1 MNETQI
7 LNSVNKIKRLI
18 EINKNSTK
26 LIEKRNELE
35 ALIFNKK
42 QFFDSEN
49 ANIFLKPEEK
59 ENATIYLSNKSLWYE
74 DNGYAAPFDI
84 LEKEIKNITNYFKE
98 CFKEYEKRKKKYYER
113 NETINKFL
121 ADIKSTQKYVMNTLK
136 YRPWTRE
143 YYNKTFLKDFNETME
158 WFNISI
164 KRQEST
170 PLWEQEVLDPYILN
184 LKIDNLRHH
193 LYEMAKMK
201 KLPEEEKDKE
211 KEKNSKNNKEKKK
224 IGDIDTDVKNNAK
237 ESKDLKDTIN
247 DKNESDL

>member
-1 MNETQI
+1 
-7 LNSVNKIKRLI
+7 
-18 EINKNSTK
+18 
-26 LIEKRNELE
+26 
-35 ALIFNKK
+35 
-42 QFFDSEN
+42 
-49 ANIFLKPEEK
+49 
-59 ENATIYLSNKSLWYE
+59 
-74 DNGYAAPFDI
+74 
-84 LEKEIKNITNYFKE
+84 
-98 CFKEYEKRKKKYYER
+98 
-113 NETINKFL
+113 
-121 ADIKSTQKYVMNTLK
+121 MNTLK

-247 DKNESDL
+247 DKKESDL

>member
-1 MNETQI
+1 MN
-7 LNSVNKIKRLI
+7 N
-18 EINKNSTK
+18 
-26 LIEKRNELE
+26 
-35 ALIFNKK
+35 
-42 QFFDSEN
+42 
-49 ANIFLKPEEK
+49 NIFLKPEEK

-74 DNGYAAPFDI
+74 DDGYAAPFDI

-98 CFKEYEKRKKKYYER
+98 YFKEYEKRQKKYYER
-113 NETINKFL
+113 NKAINKFL
-121 ADIKSTQKYVMNTLK
+121 ADIKSTQKHVMNTLK

-170 PLWEQEVLDPYILN
+170 PPWEQEVLDPHILN

-193 LYEMAKMK
+193 LYEMAKLE

-224 IGDIDTDVKNNAK
+224 IEDIDTDVKNNAK

-247 DKNESDL
+247 DKKESDL